1 MEDSYRYIVYVENA
15 DEGYYS
21 SYYTEKESNKIEDII
36 AIFRTEE
43 KAKKICARGDGIWVI
58 DKLFGRIKPCVLFVI
73 VMEKCSAILV

>member
-1 MEDSYRYIVYVENA
+1 MEESYRYIVYVENR

-43 KAKKICARGDGIWVI
+43 KAKNMCKERRDLGYRQIIW
-58 DKLFGRIKPCVLFVI
+58 
-73 VMEKCSAILV
+73 EE